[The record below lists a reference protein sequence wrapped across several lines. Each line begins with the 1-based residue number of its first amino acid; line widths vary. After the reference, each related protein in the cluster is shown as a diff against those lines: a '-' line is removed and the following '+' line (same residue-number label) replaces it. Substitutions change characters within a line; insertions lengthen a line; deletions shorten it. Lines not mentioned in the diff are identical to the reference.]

1 MEGDLLNIVIRKI
14 PDEVVT
20 RLDRKA
26 KEKGVSREELLREV
40 LLLFSL
46 DDEIKKINERN
57 EIMINRLLKII
68 NLNTKVMSKFMQENC
83 ISYEEVFEDE

>member
-1 MEGDLLNIVIRKI
+1 MAEIKIRKV
-14 PDEVVT
+14 PNEVVI

-26 KEKGVSREELLREV
+26 KEKGMSREELLREM
-40 LLLFSL
+40 LLVYSL

-83 ISYEEVFEDE
+83 ISYEEVFGDE

>member
-1 MEGDLLNIVIRKI
+1 MVEIKIRKV
-14 PDEVVT
+14 PDEVVLK
-20 RLDRKA
+20 LDRKA

-83 ISYEEVFEDE
+83 ISYEEVFGDE

>member
-26 KEKGVSREELLREV
+26 KEKGMSREELLREV
-40 LLLFSL
+40 LLVYSL

>member
-14 PDEVVT
+14 PDEVVI

-26 KEKGVSREELLREV
+26 KEKGMSREELLREM
-40 LLLFSL
+40 LLVYSL

-57 EIMINRLLKII
+57 EIMMNRLLKII
-68 NLNTKVMSKFMQENC
+68 NLNTKVMSKFIQENC
-83 ISYEEVFEDE
+83 ISYEEGFEDE